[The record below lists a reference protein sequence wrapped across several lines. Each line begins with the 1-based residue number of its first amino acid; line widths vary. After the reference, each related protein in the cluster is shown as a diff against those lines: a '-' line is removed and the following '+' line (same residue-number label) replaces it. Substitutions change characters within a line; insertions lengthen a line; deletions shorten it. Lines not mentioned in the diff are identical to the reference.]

1 MKSKLIKNYNNN
13 FLKLA
18 NIDYEVEKKIIL
30 TLKKLKIIKNNK
42 KKVIIV
48 GNGGSAAIAS
58 HFSVDMT
65 KNGEIRCINFN
76 ESDLLT
82 CFSNDYGYENWVKK
96 ALNFYM
102 DNGDLVILISSSG
115 SSQNMINA
123 AKFLNTK
130 KNLLITFTGFNYPNK
145 LSKFGD
151 INFHVKSN
159 TYNHIENIHQYW
171 LLSLVDLI
179 KKNNNLL

>member
-18 NIDYEVEKKIIL
+18 NIDHEVEKKIIL
-30 TLKKLKIIKNNK
+30 KKKKLKIIKNNK

-76 ESDLLT
+76 E
-82 CFSNDYGYENWVKK
+82 KK
-96 ALNFYM
+96 
-102 DNGDLVILISSSG
+102 S
-115 SSQNMINA
+115 
-123 AKFLNTK
+123 
-130 KNLLITFTGFNYPNK
+130 
-145 LSKFGD
+145 
-151 INFHVKSN
+151 
-159 TYNHIENIHQYW
+159 
-171 LLSLVDLI
+171 
-179 KKNNNLL
+179 

>member
-1 MKSKLIKNYNNN
+1 MNSRLIKNYNNN

-18 NIDYEVEKKIIL
+18 TIDHEVEKKIIL
-30 TLKKLKIIKNNK
+30 TIKKLKIIKNNK

-82 CFSNDYGYENWVKK
+82 CFSNDYGYQNSFKEIIKSQINK
-96 ALNFYM
+96 N
-102 DNGDLVILISSSG
+102 DLCVFISCSG
-115 SSQNMINA
+115 ESKNVVNA
-123 AKFLNTK
+123 AKYCAKIGIRFVS
-130 KNLLITFTGFNYPNK
+130 FTGFDKNNSLKKISNISYYVDSNNYN
-145 LSKFGD
+145 
-151 INFHVKSN
+151 VVE
-159 TYNHIENIHQYW
+159 TVHQTA
-171 LLSLVDLI
+171 LLSIVESLSI
-179 KKNNNLL
+179 